1 MWGSRLGCRVGGR
14 GLITDYWLLSSD
26 DYPVRPRYP
35 HGALNT
41 EVSPNAT
48 DERVASY
55 RSPELQAIFGVTLMA
70 VLGVASIA
78 PALPR
83 IAETLGV
90 SAGQVGLLV
99 TAFTLPGVIL
109 TTFAGILADRY
120 GRLKVLLPGLILFAI
135 AGTACVFA
143 TSFPAL
149 IALRVVQGIGGS
161 AIGSI
166 NVTLIGDLFVDRQR
180 TTAMGLNASV
190 LSIGTAAY
198 PAVGGALAMV
208 AWSAPFALALLAIP
222 AAVLAVRRLR
232 AAPKGQKAN
241 LGDYFGDIWVIVR
254 RREVLALF
262 FASTAIFILLYGA
275 YVTFLPFLMAGRFG
289 SSPLGIGLLM
299 AGLSISTAV
308 TSANLGR
315 LAARL
320 GEVGVMRAGFVV
332 FAVGLALIPL
342 APIVWALAVP
352 AVLLGF
358 AFATTIPIVQVLLTG
373 VAPADRRGA
382 VMSLNG
388 TVLRLGQTLGPPV
401 MALVHR
407 AAGIDAV
414 FFTGAIFAL
423 FLALLMTWA
432 VRPAPTHPV
441 TSPARPPSNQ

>member
-1 MWGSRLGCRVGGR
+1 MTGPG
-14 GLITDYWLLSSD
+14 
-26 DYPVRPRYP
+26 PRYP
-35 HGALNT
+35 PGELNT
-41 EVSPNAT
+41 DASSRAA
-48 DERVASY
+48 DRVASF

-99 TAFTLPGVIL
+99 TAFTFPGVIL

-120 GRLKVLLPGLILFAI
+120 GRLRIMIPGLILFAV
-135 AGTACVFA
+135 AGAACVFA
-143 TSFPAL
+143 TSLPVL
-149 IALRVVQGIGGS
+149 IALRVVQGIGAS
-161 AIGSI
+161 PVGSI
-166 NVTLIGDLFVDRQR
+166 NVTLIGDLFTGRQR
-180 TTAMGLNASV
+180 TAAMGFNASV

-198 PAVGGALAMV
+198 PAVGGALAMF

-222 AAVLAVRRLR
+222 VAILAVRRLH
-232 AAPKGQKAN
+232 AAPQGNKTDLA
-241 LGDYFGDIWVIVR
+241 DYFAGLWEIVR

-275 YVTFLPFLMAGRFG
+275 YITFLPFLMAGRFG

-299 AGLSISTAV
+299 AGLSISTAT
-308 TSANLGR
+308 TSFNLER
-315 LAARL
+315 LAGWLGLRRL
-320 GEVGVMRAGFVV
+320 MRLGFVV
-332 FAVGLALIPL
+332 FAAGLALIPL
-342 APIVWALAVP
+342 APLVWALAVP

-358 AFATTIPIVQVLLTG
+358 AFATTIPVVQVLLAG
-373 VAPADRRGA
+373 VAPDDRRGA

-407 AAGIDAV
+407 MAGIDAV
-414 FFTGAIFAL
+414 FYTGAVFAL
-423 FLALLMTWA
+423 FLAAMMWFT
-432 VRPAPTHPV
+432 VRK
-441 TSPARPPSNQ
+441 

>member
-1 MWGSRLGCRVGGR
+1 MR
-14 GLITDYWLLSSD
+14 G
-26 DYPVRPRYP
+26 PRYP
-35 HGALNT
+35 PGDLNT
-41 EVSPNAT
+41 QTLPRAA
-48 DERVASY
+48 DRVASF

-99 TAFTLPGVIL
+99 TAFTFPGVIL

-120 GRLKVLLPGLILFAI
+120 GRLRIMIPGLILFAV
-135 AGTACVFA
+135 AGAACVFA
-143 TSFPAL
+143 TSLPVL
-149 IALRVVQGIGGS
+149 IALRVVQGIGAS
-161 AIGSI
+161 PVGSI
-166 NVTLIGDLFVDRQR
+166 NVTLIGDLFTGRQR
-180 TTAMGLNASV
+180 TAAMGINASV

-198 PAVGGALAMV
+198 PAVGGALAMF

-222 AAVLAVRRLR
+222 VAILAVRRLH
-232 AAPKGQKAN
+232 AAPQGNKTD
-241 LGDYFGDIWVIVR
+241 LGDYFAGLWEIVR

-275 YVTFLPFLMAGRFG
+275 YITFLPFLMAGRFG

-299 AGLSISTAV
+299 AGLSISTAT
-308 TSANLGR
+308 TSVNLER
-315 LAARL
+315 LAGWLGLRRL
-320 GEVGVMRAGFVV
+320 MRLGFVV
-332 FAVGLALIPL
+332 FAAGLALIPL
-342 APIVWALAVP
+342 APMVWALAVP

-358 AFATTIPIVQVLLTG
+358 AFATTIPVVQVLLAG
-373 VAPADRRGA
+373 VAPDDRRGA

-407 AAGIDAV
+407 MAGIDAV
-414 FFTGAIFAL
+414 FYTGAVFAL
-423 FLALLMTWA
+423 ILVPTMWFA
-432 VRPAPTHPV
+432 VR
-441 TSPARPPSNQ
+441 R